1 MELKWPL
8 TWFKFER
15 RAVFSWKTTSTPKQ
29 QSRRR
34 CRRSLQI
41 EPKRDAKCLARIS
54 QWPFQWSRSQSS
66 SQRVERMKMCDV
78 YWCYRI
84 SLNSIKYF
92 HFISFHLR
100 CGTQAGMAQMP
111 MSLLQ
116 TESSNHVDW
125 YTLSNWIFLLTFFLI
140 KINHFVFDFQ
150 TFISFVWIYETRI
163 DTNEPPHSMKP
174 QNLINEICVRVRADA
189 QCSLRFVIVSNV

>member
-1 MELKWPL
+1 M
-8 TWFKFER
+8 
-15 RAVFSWKTTSTPKQ
+15 A
-29 QSRRR
+29 
-34 CRRSLQI
+34 
-41 EPKRDAKCLARIS
+41 IS
-54 QWPFQWSRSQSS
+54 MKSQSV
-66 SQRVERMKMCDV
+66 QLATGGTDEDV
-78 YWCYRI
+78 RCLLMLSNI
-84 SLNSIKYF
+84 IKFNQILSF
-92 HFISFHLR
+92 HFISFEMWHIGR
-100 CGTQAGMAQMP
+100 AQMP

-163 DTNEPPHSMKP
+163 DTNEPPHSTKP

-189 QCSLRFVIVSNV
+189 QCSFGFVIVSNV

>member
-1 MELKWPL
+1 MTSWWTLMELKWPL

-15 RAVFSWKTTSTPKQ
+15 RAVFSWKTTLTPKQ
-29 QSRRR
+29 QSQRR

-92 HFISFHLR
+92 HFISIHLR
-100 CGTQAGMAQMP
+100 CGTQAELKCQCHFSRQKVQI
-111 MSLLQ
+111 MSTDKLCQIEFSCWLF
-116 TESSNHVDW
+116 SW
-125 YTLSNWIFLLTFFLI
+125 
-140 KINHFVFDFQ
+140 
-150 TFISFVWIYETRI
+150 
-163 DTNEPPHSMKP
+163 
-174 QNLINEICVRVRADA
+174 
-189 QCSLRFVIVSNV
+189 